1 MSDEEQGAERAE
13 LVLPSLPEQD
23 APPGD
28 ASVQTPQERTPAAEG
43 EATGEPM
50 SSAQATVPPENDP
63 PSPRNS
69 TSGRGQTSGLWV
81 DDRDHEYLRHEG
93 GRPYSYDD
101 RRTVV
106 ENLIADGNTVVG
118 SGSSQFNSTQNN
130 FYGRKKGPTA
140 RSGRFH
146 RSVTITNSQTYVP
159 FPCFPQAAQTLRDRG
174 VVYLCGPA
182 DSGRLSTAIE
192 LSTGA
197 CGPSR
202 VVMIDVDDDFD
213 VATLIDEET
222 KSVLRTDHAHVLE
235 IGAGKPVR
243 RSTLDSLA
251 GWAMDHNAAIVVIGP
266 AAEQADDRL
275 QPYAVPHQ
283 PPEPVAV
290 LVSHLQ
296 HGLSFRNGPAGFVD
310 QCLTDEKIMEYLERS
325 QPPRQV
331 ADLAARLLD
340 GIDTGREPG
349 EALSRTSA
357 YFRFVAQDLLQVI
370 ESSRSIGET
379 RARHREVAARLAY
392 AVFQDYTMTDVA
404 DTAIL
409 LFGALQTCHRTTRLQ
424 TTAPVFGKGVEAFL
438 DKRMSILDRPVD
450 GEERRARLVDP
461 SLAQH
466 LLDVAWND
474 FDAVTRA
481 PLIGWL
487 DELVTDGRKWI
498 VLRAALTAGYLATH
512 DFSVLYQR
520 LIKPWAT
527 APAFRRRQAA
537 AWALE
542 AASLNRR
549 LTSRVTRQVAD
560 WAWSPNHLM
569 NDTAALAYAT
579 RIGRLSVE
587 NSLAGLRA
595 VAVHPRLMTSPT
607 VSNAI
612 AQLYAPDQA
621 HLVLKELTTWA
632 DAGAQTK
639 VHASR
644 SIVFLSLVNEP
655 DGVWPVLLRLI
666 AEDEQAREQVT
677 ALWRAAVTEP
687 LVGKRAWETLLQL
700 VLRGDHEVD
709 LGSEVESF
717 LLALL
722 RQPDLVRRARFN
734 VHVWRSEHPDAA
746 LLKRIDEKL

>member
-1 MSDEEQGAERAE
+1 MSDEEQGAGGAE
-13 LVLPSLPEQD
+13 PVLPSLPEPGAPLED
-23 APPGD
+23 ASAPAPERLSATAEETPSEQSSPGGTSSVPPGSD
-28 ASVQTPQERTPAAEG
+28 S
-43 EATGEPM
+43 
-50 SSAQATVPPENDP
+50 
-63 PSPRNS
+63 PSPGAS
-69 TSGRGQTSGLWV
+69 TSGRGQTTGLWA
-81 DDRDHEYLRHEG
+81 DDRDHEYQRHVGE
-93 GRPYSYDD
+93 RPYSYDD

-118 SGSSQFNSTQNN
+118 SGSSQFNSTHNN
-130 FYGRKKGPTA
+130 FFSRKKGPTA
-140 RSGRFH
+140 RSGRFPQ
-146 RSVTITNSQTYVP
+146 SVTTTNFKTYVP
-159 FPCFPQAAQTLRDRG
+159 FPCFSQAAQILRDRG
-174 VVYLCGPA
+174 VVYLSGPA
-182 DSGRLSTAIE
+182 DSGRLSTAIK
-192 LSTGA
+192 LSTEA

-202 VVMIDVDDDFD
+202 VVMIDADDDFD
-213 VATLIDEET
+213 VATLTDEET
-222 KSVLRTDHAHVLE
+222 KSVLRADHAHVLE

-251 GWAMDHNAAIVVIGP
+251 GWALDHNAAVVVIGP
-266 AAEQADDRL
+266 AAEQVDDRL
-275 QPYAVPHQ
+275 QPYAVSHQ
-283 PPEPVAV
+283 PPDPSQV

-296 HGLSFRNGPAGFVD
+296 HGLALRYGPASFVEL
-310 QCLTDEKIMEYLERS
+310 CLADERISEYLERP
-325 QPPRQV
+325 QPPRHV

-340 GIDTGREPG
+340 SIGTGREPG
-349 EALSRTSA
+349 EALSHTSA
-357 YFRFVAQDLLQVI
+357 FFRSVAQDLLQVI
-370 ESSRSIGET
+370 ESSRSIGEI
-379 RARHREVAARLAY
+379 RARHREVAARLGY

-404 DTAIL
+404 DTAVL

-424 TTAPVFGKGVEAFL
+424 TTAPVFGKGVEGFL
-438 DKRMSILDRPVD
+438 DKRLGILDRPVD

-481 PLIGWL
+481 PLLAWL
-487 DELVTDGRKWI
+487 NELVTDGRKWI

-549 LTSRVTRQVAD
+549 LTSRVARQVAD

-607 VSNAI
+607 VANAI
-612 AQLYAPDQA
+612 AQLYSSDQA
-621 HLVLKELTTWA
+621 HLVLKELVTWA

-644 SIVFLSLVNEP
+644 SIVFTSLVNEP
-655 DGVWPVLLRLI
+655 DGVWPVLIRLI
-666 AEDEQAREQVT
+666 AGDEQAREQVT
-677 ALWRAAVTEP
+677 ALWRTALVEP

-700 VLRGDHEVD
+700 VLRSDHEVD
-709 LGSEVESF
+709 LADEVESF
-717 LLALL
+717 LLGLL
-722 RQPDLVRRARFN
+722 RQPELIRRARFN
-734 VHVWRSEHPDAA
+734 VYVWRSDHSDAA
-746 LLKRIDEKL
+746 LLKRIAEKL